1 MQHSKKIQ
9 RLEVDKAKAF
19 EADLLLPEQPA
30 PDAPLPDAWQLLD
43 ALQEVAVMTL
53 SDDGEVSYANPF
65 ARSIFNLDA
74 PKAKPRKH
82 KPNKSILQHLQ
93 EKLQE
98 QLSEFTLQYAVDS
111 QVRTLKVYAID
122 LMNQKTHQQL
132 LYMFDTTSQILSEIK
147 LRETEALL
155 QALIDTS
162 PDYICIKDG
171 NNRWLKA
178 NQKLLSLFQIDAA
191 SYSHQSNLDLATT
204 IHPVFN
210 NAFQY
215 SEKSDETTWRTQKA
229 YRNEEIIYLPQG
241 TEKTLDVSKIATFNS
256 DASRQ
261 HLVMY
266 AQDISEQKFIEK
278 QLQNRSAILD
288 ALISCDWL
296 LHSSDSW
303 HAVAK
308 TVLQQSCLALR
319 FTRAA
324 ILKNLKN
331 TEDKATHSKLLY
343 QWATAGFTVPVNN
356 LEAINFDDP
365 QLNRWKEILQ
375 KGNPVFSEIAD
386 LPAGERHLLKQHDTT
401 CIAIVPLFVENAW
414 WGNIVI
420 ERCYDT
426 DKTSSQE
433 LGSLMAIG
441 RSLSVA
447 IQREHARRNLNLA
460 KIAFDSASEGIMII
474 DTNGCIIGINKGFSD
489 ITGYSEEEILGATP
503 IVFQQGS
510 HALWKSLSSE
520 GKWCGEVIN
529 HRKNGEQYHE
539 WLTITVVKNHEH
551 QITNYVGVFAD
562 VTEVKQSQNKL
573 YELVNHDPLT
583 GLPNRR
589 LINEL
594 LEHAIKRAEREERQI
609 AILFIDL
616 DRFKAINDSLG
627 HPVGDKLLFE
637 VSRRIKQS
645 IRESDVVGRL
655 GGDEFIVMMDNLHD
669 VEDAANKARNI
680 LHALQSEFLIDNKE
694 LFISASIGISMFPSD
709 GKDVDSIIKAA
720 DIAMYQVK
728 NMGKNNYC
736 HYTKK
741 HSADVL
747 ERFNLENQLRR
758 ALDRQQFEVYYQP
771 QISLQTGKIIG
782 AEALVRWN
790 HPEYGVVSPAKFIPL
805 AEETGIILQIGEWV
819 LTQAALRAK
828 EWITPGNALKRV
840 AVNVSGIQIMQSN
853 FADTVYGV
861 LIETDCTPSML
872 ELEIT
877 ESTVMQ
883 NTEHVIS
890 TFDRIKSLGVR
901 LAIDD
906 FGTGYSSLSNLKRL
920 PLDKLK
926 IDRSFVRDLPDDL
939 DDAAIA
945 SAIYAMANSLGFSV
959 IAEGVETLEQ
969 EQFLKQMGCVEAQ
982 GYLYSKPVTAE
993 EFLTLIQHNTEEEGS
1008 HHVQ

>member
-1 MQHSKKIQ
+1 MQHSKKIHKIQ
-9 RLEVDKAKAF
+9 TNKVKPVDA
-19 EADLLLPEQPA
+19 EAIPQDGQP
-30 PDAPLPDAWQLLD
+30 LAWQLLD
-43 ALQEVAVMTL
+43 ALHEVAVMTL
-53 SDDGEVSYANPF
+53 NDDGAINYTNPF
-65 ARSIFNLDA
+65 ARKIFNLDQPA
-74 PKAKPRKH
+74 PKSRKR
-82 KPNKSILQHLQ
+82 PAAVTMLQHLQ
-93 EKLQE
+93 EKVKE
-98 QLSEFTLQYAVDS
+98 QQSEFTLQYAVDR
-111 QVRTLKVYAID
+111 QLRTLKVYVIN
-122 LMNQKTHQQL
+122 LLNQQEHLQL
-132 LYMFDTTSQILSEIK
+132 LYMFDTTSQVLSEIK
-147 LRETEALL
+147 LRQTEQLL
-155 QALIDTS
+155 QTVIDTS

-171 NNRWLKA
+171 NNRWLRA
-178 NQKLLSLFQIDAA
+178 NQKLLSLFQIHAQDYTYQTNFDIA
-191 SYSHQSNLDLATT
+191 SG
-204 IHPVFN
+204 IHPVFKA
-210 NAFQY
+210 AFEY

-241 TEKTLDVSKIATFNS
+241 SEKTLDVSKIATFNS

-266 AQDISEQKFIEK
+266 AKDISEQKFIET

-296 LHSSDSW
+296 LHSADSW
-303 HAVAK
+303 HGVAK
-308 TVLQQSCLALR
+308 TVLQQICLALR

-324 ILKNLKN
+324 ILKNKPLN
-331 TEDKATHSKLLY
+331 QQTDTYSKLLY
-343 QWATAGFTVPVNN
+343 HWSTPGFMVPVNN

-365 QLNRWKEILQ
+365 HLSRWKEILQ
-375 KGNPVFSEIAD
+375 KGNPVFSEISD
-386 LPAGERHLLKQHDTT
+386 LPKAERQLLKQHDST
-401 CIAIVPLFVENAW
+401 CIAIVPLFVEHHW
-414 WGNIVI
+414 WGNIII
-420 ERCYDT
+420 ERCYDS

-441 RSLSVA
+441 RSLGVA
-447 IQREHARRNLNLA
+447 IQREHAGRNLNLA

-474 DTNGCIIGINKGFSD
+474 DTNGCIIGINKGFSE

-503 IVFQQGS
+503 IVFQQGK
-510 HALWKSLSSE
+510 HDLWKSLSGE

-529 HRKNGEQYHE
+529 HRKNVEEYHE
-539 WLTITVVKNHEH
+539 WLTITVVKNHEQ

-562 VTEVKQSQNKL
+562 VTEVKQSQNRL

-594 LEHAIKRAEREERQI
+594 LEHAIKRAERETRQI
-609 AILFIDL
+609 ALLFIDL

-669 VEDAANKARNI
+669 IDDAAHKAKNI
-680 LHALQSEFLIDNKE
+680 LTALQSEFLIDSKE
-694 LFISASIGISMFPSD
+694 LYISASIGISLYPDD
-709 GKDVDSIIKAA
+709 GKDVDSVIKAA

-736 HYTKK
+736 YYTKK

-758 ALDRQQFEVYYQP
+758 ALERQQFEVYYQP
-771 QISLQTGKIIG
+771 QVSLQTGEIIG

-790 HPEYGVVSPAKFIPL
+790 HPEYGLVSPAKFIPL

-828 EWITPGNALKRV
+828 EWIDGNNSLQRI

-861 LIETDCTPSML
+861 LIHSDCVPSML

-959 IAEGVETLEQ
+959 IAEGVETAEQ
-969 EQFLKQMGCVEAQ
+969 VQFLRKMGCVEAQ
-982 GYLYSKPVTAE
+982 GYLYSKPVTAD
-993 EFLTLIQHNTEEEGS
+993 EFSQLIHKNKEKEGS
-1008 HHVQ
+1008 YHVY

>member
-9 RLEVDKAKAF
+9 RLEVDKATAV
-19 EADLLLPEQPA
+19 ETEMVLPEPSVQGTT
-30 PDAPLPDAWQLLD
+30 LPNAWQLLD
-43 ALQEVAVMTL
+43 ALQEVAVLTL
-53 SDDGEVSYANPF
+53 NDNGEVSYANPF
-65 ARSIFNLDA
+65 ARSIFNLDT
-74 PKAKPRKH
+74 PKTKPRKH
-82 KPNKSILQHLQ
+82 KPSKSILQHLQ
-93 EKLQE
+93 ERLQE
-98 QLSEFTLQYAVDS
+98 QHSEFTLQYAVDS
-111 QVRTLKVYAID
+111 QVRTLKVFAID

-132 LYMFDTTSQILSEIK
+132 LYMFDTTSQLLSEIK

-178 NQKLLSLFQIDAA
+178 NQKLLSLFQIDPN
-191 SYSHQSNLDLATT
+191 SYSNQSNMDLATS

-210 NAFQY
+210 NAFHY

-331 TEDKATHSKLLY
+331 TEEKATHSKLLY

-365 QLNRWKEILQ
+365 HLSRWKEILQ

-386 LPAGERHLLKQHDTT
+386 LPANERDLLKQHDTT

-447 IQREHARRNLNLA
+447 IQREHAGRNLNLA

-529 HRKNGEQYHE
+529 HRKSGEQYHE

-562 VTEVKQSQNKL
+562 ITEVKQSQNKL

-594 LEHAIKRAEREERQI
+594 LEHAIKRAEREDRKI

-655 GGDEFIVMMDNLHD
+655 GGDEFIVMMDNLRD
-669 VEDAANKARNI
+669 VEDAASKAKNI

-828 EWITPGNALKRV
+828 EWVQPNNSLKRI

-1008 HHVQ
+1008 HHVH